1 MQTESQRTHWYAT
14 WMRDYQEVLNSKLS
28 SLPVPM
34 NLVLPSGQVFGP
46 KGANLRLSINDKPT
60 LLKLTDGN
68 LGALGE
74 AIVEG
79 RADFTGKVRDLMS
92 AAVGLLNQD
101 PTTESPRGNWLFNKL
116 TNIKSRRAHT
126 PSRDLEQIQ
135 FHYDLSDEFFELWLD
150 PNRVYSCGYFK
161 SEQDTLAVAQ
171 EAKLDLICKKL
182 NLQAGERFLDIGCGW
197 GGLMLW
203 AAVHYKV
210 HAVGI
215 TLSQHQFDYVS
226 RRISEMGLEE
236 TVQVRLL
243 DYRCLDSNT
252 TFDKIASV
260 GMFEHVGSAHLN
272 EYFQSLLKLLR
283 PGGWVLNHGI
293 TSGGIDCHNLGA
305 GMGDFIEKYIFPG
318 GELEP
323 IQDVIRSVAASGLE
337 IVDVENLRP
346 HYAKTLWAWSRNLE
360 EQLDIALSVLRK
372 RMPAEQAVKVLRAY
386 RLYLAG
392 CAIGFEQGW
401 SSLYQ
406 ILAIRPG
413 PKTKDSYPYTRHF
426 IYEAQRN

>member
-1 MQTESQRTHWYAT
+1 M
-14 WMRDYQEVLNSKLS
+14 
-28 SLPVPM
+28 
-34 NLVLPSGQVFGP
+34 
-46 KGANLRLSINDKPT
+46 
-60 LLKLTDGN
+60 
-68 LGALGE
+68 
-74 AIVEG
+74 
-79 RADFTGKVRDLMS
+79 
-92 AAVGLLNQD
+92 
-101 PTTESPRGNWLFNKL
+101 
-116 TNIKSRRAHT
+116 
-126 PSRDLEQIQ
+126 
-135 FHYDLSDEFFELWLD
+135 
-150 PNRVYSCGYFK
+150 
-161 SEQDTLAVAQ
+161 
-171 EAKLDLICKKL
+171 
-182 NLQAGERFLDIGCGW
+182 
-197 GGLMLW
+197 
-203 AAVHYKV
+203 
-210 HAVGI
+210 
-215 TLSQHQFDYVS
+215 
-226 RRISEMGLEE
+226 
-236 TVQVRLL
+236 
-243 DYRCLDSNT
+243 
-252 TFDKIASV
+252 
-260 GMFEHVGSAHLN
+260 
-272 EYFQSLLKLLR
+272 
-283 PGGWVLNHGI
+283 LNHGI